1 MTFPFPL
8 NEPVVRP
15 DEIELRDWLK
25 KCKDIL
31 AGRDATEVCRWAIFA
46 GFDASVVYRVLSDFR
61 HAMEGSSVDNCSALH
76 VWSFEMT
83 VEQVQKM
90 RVALEKVPELDLS
103 EKWRRHVA
111 YSVTGEI

>member
-1 MTFPFPL
+1 MTLPFPL
-8 NEPVVRP
+8 PSVEAKP
-15 DEIELRDWLK
+15 DECELRDWLK
-25 KCKDIL
+25 KCRKVL
-31 AGRDATEVCRWAIFA
+31 EGRDATEVCFWAIFA
-46 GFDASVVYRVLSDFR
+46 GFDPVVVYRVLSDFR

-83 VEQVQKM
+83 VEQVRKM
-90 RVALEKVPELDLS
+90 RVALEKVPELDLV